1 MPEVRTSPW
10 GTFEDRRLSG
20 PIGDLVVSA
29 QARALANF
37 VGRIHERDIVA
48 VGEGSERAAQLF
60 ARGGAFVTAVQ
71 PTVAMLAD
79 ARRRAEAEPL
89 KMQFV
94 CAGADAL
101 RFPAGAFDV
110 AVGLHLLAHAPEWR
124 RCVAELCRVA
134 RRLVI
139 VDYYSAMSAS
149 LPVSLARRSL
159 GAVGVHAATYRVFAR
174 GTIDEAFDREG
185 FRVRSVQRQFV
196 LPLALHQAI
205 GSRRFTV
212 KSEKFLDR
220 LGLLKHFGTPIMLVA
235 ERGAPLHG
243 PAADLAAGRRR

>member
-1 MPEVRTSPW
+1 MAEVTPQWETWGTS
-10 GTFEDRRLSG
+10 GTFEDRRLRG
-20 PIGDLVVSA
+20 PIGEFVISA

-37 VGRIHERDIVA
+37 AGRIHERDILA
-48 VGEGSERAAQLF
+48 VGAGSERAALLF
-60 ARGGAFVTAVQ
+60 ARGGALVTAVQ
-71 PTVAMLAD
+71 PTVALLAR
-79 ARRRAEAEPL
+79 ARQRAEAEL
-89 KMQFV
+89 LNVQFE
-94 CAGADAL
+94 CARADAL
-101 RFPAGAFDV
+101 TFKDGAFDV

-124 RCVAELCRVA
+124 PCIAELCRVA

-159 GAVGVHAATYRVFAR
+159 RAVGVNAATYRVFVH
-174 GTIDEAFDREG
+174 GTIDEAFDRRG

-220 LGLLKHFGTPIMLVA
+220 LGLLKRFGTPIMLVA
-235 ERGAPLHG
+235 ERTTPL
-243 PAADLAAGRRR
+243 